1 MILEIFKWAY
11 IDVDEGGYDT
21 LDDKAARLKAEG
33 IPHEYREGKY
43 GSLEIEIKPKILH
56 KLYLNNVITTD
67 EYDNLNMEKVD
78 YITIE

>member
-33 IPHEYREGKY
+33 IPHQYEEGKY

-56 KLYLNNVITTD
+56 KLYKNNVITSD
-67 EYDNLNMEKVD
+67 EYDELNMEKVD

>member
-11 IDVDEGGYDT
+11 IDVDERGYDT
-21 LDDKAARLKAEG
+21 LDDKATRLRAEG
-33 IPHEYREGKY
+33 IPHEYRD

-56 KLYLNNVITTD
+56 KLYVKNVITTD
-67 EYDNLNMEKVD
+67 EYVDLNMEKVD

>member
-11 IDVDEGGYDT
+11 IDVDERGYDT

-33 IPHEYREGKY
+33 IPHQYSEGKY
-43 GSLEIEIKPKILH
+43 GSLEIEIKSKILH
-56 KLYLNNVITTD
+56 KLYINNVITSD
-67 EYDNLNMEKVD
+67 EYDDLNMEKVD